1 MAFFCY
7 DIQKNKTDPYSVF
20 LYGKLPNGDTCCILV
35 SNIQSK
41 VYVVAED
48 SAIAVMQKIGLSS
61 WTQSKV
67 TRTITF
73 GPGAPLTREFV
84 ELKISQKHPKLGILA
99 SYGEGIGWSQT
110 ALQQFMLDKRIR
122 IPCWLEIDNLEDQKV
137 RHWCRRGLKCQA
149 RDVHVSEPTIT
160 DHFRH
165 RVKGIIFN
173 DYELTDSVGS
183 APAQNRGRVWRAKSI
198 DGL

>member
-84 ELKISQKHPKLGILA
+84 
-99 SYGEGIGWSQT
+99 
-110 ALQQFMLDKRIR
+110 
-122 IPCWLEIDNLEDQKV
+122 
-137 RHWCRRGLKCQA
+137 
-149 RDVHVSEPTIT
+149 
-160 DHFRH
+160 
-165 RVKGIIFN
+165 
-173 DYELTDSVGS
+173 
-183 APAQNRGRVWRAKSI
+183 
-198 DGL
+198 